1 MLIYF
6 DNSATTCVKT
16 SVADK
21 MVNAMTKD
29 FGNPSSLHRLG
40 LTAEKIVKDARAEI
54 AKKLNASPEEIYFTS
69 CGTESNNTVIKGAF
83 EARHKTGKRIITT
96 KVEHPAVLKPFQ
108 WCEERGAE
116 AVYLPVNK
124 NCAISLDDLKAALN
138 EDTILVS
145 IMYVNNESGSIM
157 PIAEAVKLAR
167 KLAPNAIIH
176 TDAVQAFGKIDC
188 DVKKLGVDALSISAH
203 KIHGP
208 KGIGALYLKK
218 GVHIPSFMLGGGQ
231 EQGFRSGTESVP
243 MIAGFGQA
251 AKEIAPAKAEIKK
264 RMLDGLLAEFGDSI
278 KINSPDDGVNSV
290 LNVSFLGCRGE
301 VLLHMLEEK
310 EVYVSTGSAC
320 SSNSKKKGSHVL
332 AAMGLSP
339 DEIEGAIRFSFSDES
354 TLEEAELAL
363 DAITEVVNKHR
374 KLMGRK

>member
-6 DNSATTCVKT
+6 DNSATTRARD

-69 CGTESNNTVIKGAF
+69 CGTESNNTIIKGAF
-83 EARHKTGKRIITT
+83 EARRKTGKRIITT
-96 KVEHPAVLKPFQ
+96 SVEHPAVLKPFQ

-116 AVYLPVNK
+116 AIYLPVDK

-157 PIAEAVKLAR
+157 PIAEVVKLAR

-264 RMLDGLLAEFGDSI
+264 RMLGGLLAEFGDSI
-278 KINSPDDGVNSV
+278 KINSPEDGIDSV

-332 AAMGLSP
+332 NAMGLSP
-339 DEIEGAIRFSFSDES
+339 DEIEGAIRFSFSDEN
-354 TLEEAELAL
+354 TLEEAEYAL
-363 DAITEVVNKHR
+363 GAITEVVNKHR
-374 KLMGRK
+374 KLMSRK